1 MEEKLKYCAS
11 ERTYVIGSNPVAT
24 IKFFLINL
32 VIMYWT
38 LNSIYMQFE

>member
-24 IKFFLINL
+24 IIIFFHKSGNNVLD
-32 VIMYWT
+32 
-38 LNSIYMQFE
+38 FD